1 MANEVMDKEV
11 SFEVNGENV
20 RLTPNMIQQFLTSG
34 NGKITPQETMMFLN
48 LCKYQHLNPFLK
60 EAYIIKFGDSPAQI
74 ITSKEAFMKRA
85 ESSPNYDGVSAG
97 CIVLRNNEIV
107 YTKGAFIL
115 PTDNLVGAWADVKRK
130 DRSQPHHVE
139 IGLKEFS
146 KGQSTW
152 NAMPATMIRKT
163 AIVNALREA
172 FPESL
177 GAMYTEDDKNPNETS
192 TKAAQN
198 QTEPSKTQNKLADII
213 GGGNDATNNAGE
225 LETEPEPEIIESIK
239 QDDAEEIEG
248 TFEQPELL

>member
-1 MANEVMDKEV
+1 MTNEVMDKEV
-11 SFEVNGENV
+11 SFEVNGESV

-34 NGKITPQETMMFLN
+34 NGNITPQETMMFLN

-107 YTKGAFIL
+107 YTKGAFTL
-115 PTDNLVGAWADVKRK
+115 PTDDLVGAWADVKRK
-130 DRSQPHHVE
+130 DRSEPHHVE

-152 NAMPATMIRKT
+152 KAMPATMIRKT

-177 GAMYTEDDKNPNETS
+177 GAMYTEDDKSPNETA
-192 TKAAQN
+192 TKVVQGQPA
-198 QTEPSKTQNKLADII
+198 PSKTQNKLADII
-213 GGGNDATNNAGE
+213 GSGNDATNDVRE
-225 LETEPEPEIIESIK
+225 SETESEPEIIEPTK

>member
-11 SFEVNGENV
+11 SFDVNGENV

-34 NGKITPQETMMFLN
+34 NGEITTQETMMFLN

-60 EAYIIKFGDSPAQI
+60 EAYIIKFGDKPAQI

-97 CIVLRNNEIV
+97 CIVLRKDELV
-107 YTKGAFIL
+107 YTKGAFTL
-115 PTDNLVGAWADVKRK
+115 PTDELVGAWADVKRK
-130 DRSQPHHVE
+130 DRSEPHHIE

-177 GAMYTEDDKNPNETS
+177 GAMYTEDDKNPNES
-192 TKAAQN
+192 AAKIVQ
-198 QTEPSKTQNKLADII
+198 EGSAPSETQNKLANII
-213 GGGNDATNNAGE
+213 GGGNDATNDVRE
-225 LETEPEPEIIESIK
+225 SKTEPEPEIIEPVE
-239 QDDAEEIEG
+239 QNDAKKIEG
-248 TFEQPELL
+248 TVEQSELL

>member
-34 NGKITPQETMMFLN
+34 NGNITPQETMMFLN

-60 EAYIIKFGDSPAQI
+60 EAYIIKFGDKPAQI

-97 CIVLRNNEIV
+97 CIVLRNEEIA

-130 DRSQPHHVE
+130 DRSKPHHVE

-177 GAMYTEDDKNPNETS
+177 GAMYTEDDKNPNEPNVKQVSETNKPNE
-192 TKAAQN
+192 TA
-198 QTEPSKTQNKLADII
+198 NKLASIL
-213 GGGNDATNNAGE
+213 GGNDDATNNAGE
-225 LETEPEPEIIESIK
+225 LEAKPESEIIESIK
-239 QDDAEEIEG
+239 QDDSKIIEG
-248 TFEQPELL
+248 TVEQPELL

>member
-1 MANEVMDKEV
+1 MTNEVMDKEV
-11 SFEVNGENV
+11 SFEVNGESV

-34 NGKITPQETMMFLN
+34 NGNITPQETMMFLN

-107 YTKGAFIL
+107 YTKGAFTL
-115 PTDNLVGAWADVKRK
+115 PTDDLVGAWADVKRK
-130 DRSQPHHVE
+130 DRSEPHHVE

-152 NAMPATMIRKT
+152 KAMPATMIRKT

-177 GAMYTEDDKNPNETS
+177 GAMYTEDDKSPNETA
-192 TKAAQN
+192 TKAIQK

-213 GGGNDATNNAGE
+213 GGGNDATNDVRE
-225 LETEPEPEIIESIK
+225 SETESEPEIIEPTK
-239 QDDAEEIEG
+239 QDDPKEIEG
-248 TFEQPELL
+248 AVEQSELL

>member
-1 MANEVMDKEV
+1 MTNEVMDKEV
-11 SFEVNGENV
+11 SFEVNGESV

-34 NGKITPQETMMFLN
+34 NGNITPQETMMFLN

-97 CIVLRNNEIV
+97 CIVLRSEEII

-130 DRSQPHHVE
+130 DRSEPHHVE

-152 NAMPATMIRKT
+152 NTMPATMIRKT

-177 GAMYTEDDKNPNETS
+177 GAMYTEDDKNPNES
-192 TKAAQN
+192 TAKVVQGQPA
-198 QTEPSKTQNKLADII
+198 PSKTQNKLADII
-213 GGGNDATNNAGE
+213 GSGNDATNDVRE
-225 LETEPEPEIIESIK
+225 SETESEPEIIEPTK
-239 QDDAEEIEG
+239 QDDPKEIEG
-248 TFEQPELL
+248 AVEQSELL